1 MKLLCLNKFTIT
13 DPEPGDDGYVI
24 YTHTVEYY
32 LPDEC
37 ITTFDIDSDG
47 LLHSIKYEMPLHEMA
62 ITCKCR
68 IEKDNYG
75 YPPYLIPVEELD
87 RKDTKTGISSITT
100 VNVTYY

>member
-1 MKLLCLNKFTIT
+1 MKLLCLNKFN
-13 DPEPGDDGYVI
+13 PEPGDDGYVI

-47 LLHSIKYEMPLHEMA
+47 LLHNIKYEIPLHEMA

-68 IEKDNYG
+68 IEEDYESEYYG
-75 YPPYLIPVEELD
+75 YLILEEELD